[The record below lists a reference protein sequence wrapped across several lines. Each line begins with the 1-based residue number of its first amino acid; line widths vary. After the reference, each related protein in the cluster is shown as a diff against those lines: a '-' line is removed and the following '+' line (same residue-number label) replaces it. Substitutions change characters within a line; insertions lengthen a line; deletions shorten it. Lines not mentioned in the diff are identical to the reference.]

1 METIRKSYLFE
12 QKLNFIKIVGE
23 EIETRG
29 SLVVK
34 GDSKSI
40 DLVFQASGSKL
51 GILGYNSGDIKTP

>member
-1 METIRKSYLFE
+1 M
-12 QKLNFIKIVGE
+12 GE
-23 EIETRG
+23 EIQIGG

-51 GILGYNSGDIKTP
+51 GVSGYNSEDIKTPWNCI

>member
-1 METIRKSYLFE
+1 M
-12 QKLNFIKIVGE
+12 GE

-51 GILGYNSGDIKTP
+51 GILGYNSGDIKTPLNCI